1 MEKLTNLKDETKGK
15 VAEIIGDIHF
25 QSRIT
30 SIGVTVGSEI
40 EVIKNYKKQ
49 PVLIYCRDTMIAV
62 NKKEAG
68 NIIVE
73 VI

>member
-40 EVIKNYKKQ
+40 EVIQNYKKQ

>member
-1 MEKLTNLKDETKGK
+1 MEKLTDLKDETKGK

-40 EVIKNYKKQ
+40 EVIQNYKKQ
-49 PVLIYCRDTMIAV
+49 PVLIYCRDTIIAV

>member
-40 EVIKNYKKQ
+40 EIIQNYKKQ

>member
-15 VAEIIGDIHF
+15 VAEIIGDIHY

-40 EVIKNYKKQ
+40 EVIQNYKKQ

>member
-1 MEKLTNLKDETKGK
+1 MEKLIDLKDETKGK

-40 EVIKNYKKQ
+40 EVIQNYKKQ

>member
-1 MEKLTNLKDETKGK
+1 MEKLTDLKDETKGK

-40 EVIKNYKKQ
+40 EVIQNYKKQ